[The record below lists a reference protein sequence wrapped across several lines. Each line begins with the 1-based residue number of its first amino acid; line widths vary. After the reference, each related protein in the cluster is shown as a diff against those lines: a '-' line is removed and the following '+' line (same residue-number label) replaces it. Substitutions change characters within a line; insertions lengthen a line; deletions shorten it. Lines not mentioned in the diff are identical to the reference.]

1 MVRGVRG
8 DQAEDL
14 RGGDRVAVV
23 GVVEQEPAARG
34 PGQRDQPAAVG
45 EKGPQPHLVPRPA
58 GPVAV
63 DLPAG
68 ETGYLA
74 RRLLG
79 PALHLGLVAR
89 RFRHPAAQVDHGGGG
104 HRAER
109 EQDPP
114 GHVIAGPRAEQGQRD
129 QRPDDQPEG
138 LGAEHHP
145 DQLAA
150 VLPVRVL
157 ADHDRADRVV
167 AADTEPEQ
175 ETEPDQHRERPGQ
188 RRAQR
193 PGDHEHGDQPVH
205 PLAADHVRVPAEHH
219 RAQERGRQHRAVEH
233 GQLPRAQVPVL
244 GDQRRGDPD
253 DEQVVGVGEE
263 PHPRCHHRPQVEPA
277 QRGLIQRRDQV
288 PGLDV
293 SHRITPPL
301 MPPDTLPAS
310 GRFPAHCVRKLQS
323 PGEPQPT

>member
-1 MVRGVRG
+1 MIGEAQRHHREPGQLQLPVPDPVQPGDRQHVSGHRGHHEDRQLQGDLGHGPGVRG

-34 PGQRDQPAAVG
+34 PGQRDQPPAVG
-45 EKGPQPHLVPRPA
+45 EEGPQPHSCAACHR
-58 GPVAV
+58 PVAV

-68 ETGYLA
+68 ETRYRA
-74 RRLLG
+74 RRLRG

-104 HRAER
+104 YRAER

-114 GHVIAGPRAEQGQRD
+114 GHVVTDAGAEQGQRD
-129 QRPDDQPEG
+129 QRPDDQPER
-138 LGAEHHP
+138 LRAEHHP

-157 ADHDRADRVV
+157 AHHDCADRVV

-175 ETEPDQHRERPGQ
+175 ESEPDQHPERAGQ
-188 RRAQR
+188 RRSQR

-205 PLAADHVRVPAEHH
+205 PLAADHVRVAAEHQ
-219 RAQERGRQHRAVEH
+219 A
-233 GQLPRAQVPVL
+233 PRNAAASIVL
-244 GDQRRGDPD
+244 LSTASWP
-253 DEQVVGVGEE
+253 E
-263 PHPRCHHRPQVEPA
+263 PRC
-277 QRGLIQRRDQV
+277 
-288 PGLDV
+288 
-293 SHRITPPL
+293 
-301 MPPDTLPAS
+301 
-310 GRFPAHCVRKLQS
+310 QS
-323 PGEPQPT
+323 LVISAEAIPMTNRS